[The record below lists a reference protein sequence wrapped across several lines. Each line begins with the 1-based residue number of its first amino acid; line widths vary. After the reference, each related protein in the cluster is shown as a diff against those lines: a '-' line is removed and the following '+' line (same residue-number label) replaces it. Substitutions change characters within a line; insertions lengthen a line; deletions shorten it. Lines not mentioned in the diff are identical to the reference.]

1 MDTYVMKK
9 ELFVELR
16 REGKKTSSMYTLR
29 MIINDK
35 CRDLDI
41 RGVAHR
47 GFFAPITDFK
57 SYYDGNM
64 GLLDLKTAQNLFDS
78 SWPIYTR
85 TSDSCPTQYQD
96 TAEVKKSFLANGC
109 MISGT
114 VENSVVGRDCVIKP
128 GAVVKNC
135 ILLTN
140 VVVGE
145 GVHIEGQVVD
155 KNAKVTKVKEIIA
168 DVNTPG
174 YVRRNDQV

>member
-1 MDTYVMKK
+1 MKK
-9 ELFVELR
+9 ELFVELL
-16 REGKKTSSMYTLR
+16 REAKKTSSMYTLR

-35 CRDLDI
+35 CHDLDI

-64 GLLDLKTAQNLFDS
+64 ALLDLKTAQNLFDT

-85 TSDSCPTQYQD
+85 TSDSCPTQYFD
-96 TAEVKKSFLANGC
+96 TAIVRKSFLANGC
-109 MISGT
+109 TIGGT

-135 ILLTN
+135 VLLTN
-140 VVVGE
+140 VLIGE

-155 KNAKVTKVKEIIA
+155 KNAKVTKMKELIA
-168 DVNTPG
+168 EPDTPG
-174 YVRRNDQV
+174 YVKRNDTV